1 MQRTAERLHFRHFL
15 AQTLELAG
23 ATIDDTNES
32 PDFLCSL
39 PYRKIGVELTEYIHG
54 KKSYSQIGAEIVQ
67 AIEKLRGIELQG
79 AAELRRYWKEHA
91 NQLGLPPFR
100 AIGPIPDAVRK
111 AYANKQ

>member
-1 MQRTAERLHFRHFL
+1 MGRGCPIGAVGLIQEAN
-15 AQTLELAG
+15 EL
-23 ATIDDTNES
+23 
-32 PDFLCSL
+32 P
-39 PYRKIGVELTEYIHG
+39 
-54 KKSYSQIGAEIVQ
+54 KKSYSQIGAEIAQ

-79 AAELRRYWKEHA
+79 AVELRRYWKEHA